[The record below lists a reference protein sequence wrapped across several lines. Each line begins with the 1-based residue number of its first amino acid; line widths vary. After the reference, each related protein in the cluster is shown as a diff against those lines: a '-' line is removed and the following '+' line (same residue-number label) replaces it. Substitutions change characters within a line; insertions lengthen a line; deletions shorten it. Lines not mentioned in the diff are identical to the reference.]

1 MAMELL
7 RLFRKDGYRDPPP
20 PVLEPARRWQV
31 FAPVRRWVHRVEGRP
46 DFLLATGC
54 AAVGCTVLLVAGA
67 APLAPGPGSVLG
79 FLLLVLLGYGALY
92 VYVHQ
97 LQPKAVRRPKNL
109 ALLAAVILVVL
120 ALVRLGLGLAA
131 SVHGHS
137 PHLPLR
143 PLFYAAPGALA
154 GVLLA
159 VLLNARVAFAGSLI
173 VSILATFMV
182 AVELRFDFFLY
193 TFLGC
198 LAATFGIAGQQE
210 RTGFFKAGALVALAN
225 ATTLVGLRLLY
236 GPPAAGW
243 YDLAAGLANGLIVGI
258 LATGLLPLLEYC
270 FDVATDFRLLELAN
284 LNQPLLKYLIL
295 TAPGTYNHSVVVG
308 TMAEAAAEAIGAN
321 TLLCRVGAYYHD
333 IGKVKKPGYF
343 IENHSG
349 AAGRHAKLAPHLSS
363 MVVMA
368 HVRDG
373 VDLAE
378 AHGLPR
384 AIIDL
389 IPQHHGTRLVSF
401 FYRKALEAT
410 DPALEAVAE
419 ETYRY
424 PGPKPQTREAAILML
439 ADAVEAAARTL
450 EDPTPSRIQGLVQTL
465 TNTIFVDGQL
475 DECDLTLR
483 DLHRIAKSFTRVL
496 TGMFHARVDYPGSG
510 LETSRRRDDHEH
522 VGARPATEREE
533 ADPDRHGLPAKGRR
547 ADARH
552 GGAEGGRVF
561 ADPDRRL
568 ADDGLE

>member
-1 MAMELL
+1 MELL
-7 RLFRKDGYRDPPP
+7 RLFRKDGYRDPAPP
-20 PVLEPARRWQV
+20 ALEPPRRSQIL
-31 FAPVRRWVHRVEGRP
+31 APVRRWVHRVEDRP
-46 DFLLATGC
+46 SFLVATAC
-54 AAVGCTVLLVAGA
+54 VAVGGTVVLVAGA
-67 APLAPGPGSVLG
+67 VPLAAGPGSVLG
-79 FLLLVLLGYGALY
+79 FLLLVFVGFGALY

-97 LQPKAVRRPKNL
+97 LQPKPVRRPKNL
-109 ALLAAVILVVL
+109 ALLAAVILVAL
-120 ALVRLGLGLAA
+120 ALVRLALGLAA
-131 SVHGHS
+131 SVHAHS
-137 PHLPLR
+137 LHLPLR
-143 PLFYAAPGALA
+143 ALFYAAPGALA

-159 VLLNARVAFAGSLI
+159 VLLNARIAFAGSLF

-182 AVELRFDFFLY
+182 PGDLRFDFFLY
-193 TFLGC
+193 TFVGC

-210 RTGFFKAGALVALAN
+210 RTGFFKAGGLVALAN
-225 ATTLVGLRLLY
+225 ATTLVGLRLLF
-236 GPPAAGW
+236 GPAGAGW
-243 YDLAAGLANGLIVGI
+243 VDLAAGLANGLIVSV
-258 LATGLLPLLEYC
+258 LATGVLPLLEYL

-295 TAPGTYNHSVVVG
+295 TAPGTYNHSIVVG
-308 TMAEAAAEAIGAN
+308 TLAEAAAEAVGAN
-321 TLLCRVGAYYHD
+321 PLLCRVGAYYHD

-343 IENHSG
+343 IENHAG

-378 AHGLPR
+378 THGLPR

-401 FYRKALEAT
+401 FYQKALEAT
-410 DPALEAVAE
+410 DPSLEAVAE

-439 ADAVEAAARTL
+439 ADAVEASVRTL
-450 EDPTPSRIQGLVQTL
+450 EDPTSGRIQGLVQTI

-496 TGMFHARVDYPGSG
+496 TGMFHARVDYPGG
-510 LETSRRRDDHEH
+510 TLETGRRRDDHDH
-522 VGARPATEREE
+522 VGAKPATQREE
-533 ADPDRHGLPAKGRR
+533 SDPGRHGISAKGRR
-547 ADARH
+547 TDARH
-552 GGAEGGRVF
+552 GGPEGGRVL

-568 ADDGLE
+568 PNGGSE